1 LAVVWF
7 AVIWTCVPTPP
18 DEGSTLDIPIAPK
31 ALDEN
36 ESIIKLSDNI
46 SARDI
51 SCSILSDRFFIIL
64 PLSFNEWFEQL
75 YR

>member
-1 LAVVWF
+1 
-7 AVIWTCVPTPP
+7 
-18 DEGSTLDIPIAPK
+18 LDIAIAPK
-31 ALDEN
+31 ALGEN

-51 SCSILSDRFFIIL
+51 SRSILSDRFFIIL
-64 PLSFNEWFEQL
+64 PRSFNEWFEQL